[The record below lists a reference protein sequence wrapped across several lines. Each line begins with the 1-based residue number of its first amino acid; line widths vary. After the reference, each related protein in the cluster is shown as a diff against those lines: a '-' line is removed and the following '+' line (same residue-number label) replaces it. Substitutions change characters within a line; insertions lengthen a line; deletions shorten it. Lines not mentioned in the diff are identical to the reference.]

1 MHKTSRGTPKGAY
14 IMFKSLKT
22 NTNRMMNEEH
32 GARNGIG
39 IDHDRDLAAPQ
50 PCFPLLSS
58 FFLLFLLIPSLLDL
72 LTLSQPPFTPIYRK
86 NKHLRPWQLAQAI

>member
-1 MHKTSRGTPKGAY
+1 MNMHKTSRGTPKGAY

-39 IDHDRDLAAPQ
+39 IDHDRDLAACQ
-50 PCFPLLSS
+50 NKLVEST
-58 FFLLFLLIPSLLDL
+58 DAMNN
-72 LTLSQPPFTPIYRK
+72 SQ
-86 NKHLRPWQLAQAI
+86 N